1 MRLATGVQVE
11 EIRRRRPCVV
21 TTQGREMNVSLTTWA
36 LLLGF
41 VFAMLILDLFLHRGH
56 QEIKFKEAAIWS
68 SIWVACGLGVG
79 AVIWAQYGSEFGL
92 QYLSGYVI
100 EKSLAID
107 NVFVWGLLFAAFAVP
122 KRYQHRVLFLGVI
135 GALAMRSVMILA
147 GSALIKEF
155 AWILYIFGAF
165 LLYTGIKMFRQR
177 NEHFD
182 LNKSKFY
189 NWIKNKLRL
198 TDKIEDESFT
208 KTINGVRYFTPLFLV
223 LIMVEFMD
231 LVFAVDSIPAIFAVT
246 EEPFLVFASNALAI
260 LGLRSMY
267 FLIAD
272 LMDRFKYLKEGL
284 SIILVWVGLKMIV
297 SHAFFKIPT
306 WVSLTVITSIITIS
320 IIASFRKVAQN
331 VK

>member
-1 MRLATGVQVE
+1 
-11 EIRRRRPCVV
+11 
-21 TTQGREMNVSLTTWA
+21 MNVSLTTWS
-36 LLLGF
+36 LLLAF
-41 VFAMLILDLFLHRGH
+41 VAAMLLLDLFLHRGH

-68 SIWVACGLGVG
+68 SIWVACGLAVG
-79 AVIWAQYGSEFGL
+79 AIIWAYYGSEFGL

-107 NVFVWGLLFAAFAVP
+107 NVFVWGLLFTAFAVP

-135 GALAMRSVMILA
+135 GALVMRSVMILG
-147 GSALIKEF
+147 GSALIKQF
-155 AWILYIFGAF
+155 SWILYIFGAF
-165 LLYTGIKMFRQR
+165 LIYTGIKMFIQR
-177 NEHFD
+177 NEHFEVE
-182 LNKSKFY
+182 KSKFY
-189 NWIKNKLRL
+189 RWLKSKIKL
-198 TDKIEDESFT
+198 TDSIENQNFT
-208 KTINGVRYFTPLFLV
+208 VVKNGVRYFTPLFLV

-246 EEPFLVFASNALAI
+246 EEPFIVFASNALAI

-272 LMDRFKYLKEGL
+272 LMNKFKYLKEGL
-284 SIILVWVGLKMIV
+284 SIILGWVGVKMIV

-306 WVSLTVITSIITIS
+306 WISLVVITVIITIS
-320 IIASFRKVAQN
+320 IVASFRKADEN

>member
-1 MRLATGVQVE
+1 
-11 EIRRRRPCVV
+11 
-21 TTQGREMNVSLTTWA
+21 MNVSLTTWS
-36 LLLGF
+36 LLLAF
-41 VFAMLILDLFLHRGH
+41 VFAMLLLDLFLHRSH
-56 QEIKFKEAAIWS
+56 HEIKFKEAAIWS

-79 AVIWAQYGSEFGL
+79 GVIWAQYGSEYGL

-122 KRYQHRVLFLGVI
+122 KKYQHRVLFLGVV
-135 GALAMRSVMILA
+135 GALAMRSVMIIG

-165 LLYTGIKMFRQR
+165 LVYTGIKMFVQR

-189 NWIKNKLRL
+189 KWLRGKLRL
-198 TDKIEDESFT
+198 TDSIENENFT
-208 KTINGVRYFTPLFLV
+208 VVKNGVRYFTPLFLV

-246 EEPFLVFASNALAI
+246 DEPFLVFASNALAI

-272 LMDRFKYLKEGL
+272 LMDKFRYLKEGL
-284 SIILVWVGLKMIV
+284 SIILMWVGMKMIV
-297 SHAFFKIPT
+297 SHALFKIPT
-306 WVSLTVITSIITIS
+306 WVSLVVITSIITIS
-320 IIASFRKVAQN
+320 IVASFK
-331 VK
+331 KTTK

>member
-1 MRLATGVQVE
+1 MD
-11 EIRRRRPCVV
+11 V
-21 TTQGREMNVSLTTWA
+21 TITTWVA
-36 LLLGF
+36 LLAF
-41 VFAMLILDLFLHRGH
+41 VFAMLLLDLFLHRGH

-68 SIWVACGLGVG
+68 TIWVVCGLGVG
-79 AVIWAQYGSEFGL
+79 AVIWAFYGGEFGL

-107 NVFVWGLLFAAFAVP
+107 NVFVWGLLFTAFAVP
-122 KRYQHRVLFLGVI
+122 KRYQHRVLFLGVL
-135 GALAMRSVMILA
+135 GALLMRSVMIVG

-155 AWILYIFGAF
+155 DWVLYIFGAF
-165 LLYTGIKMFRQR
+165 LIYTGAKMFVQR

-182 LNKSKFY
+182 YEKSRFY
-189 NWIKNKLRL
+189 KWLKQKLRL
-198 TDKIEDESFT
+198 TDSIENENFT
-208 KTINGVRYFTPLFLV
+208 VMKDGVRYFTPLFLV

-272 LMDRFKYLKEGL
+272 LMDKFKYLKEGL
-284 SIILVWVGLKMIV
+284 SVILVWVGAKMIV
-297 SHAFFKIPT
+297 SHLFFKIPT
-306 WVSLTVITSIITIS
+306 WVSLVFISLVIAIAL
-320 IIASFRKVAQN
+320 IASARKAKEN
-331 VK
+331 A

>member
-1 MRLATGVQVE
+1 
-11 EIRRRRPCVV
+11 
-21 TTQGREMNVSLTTWA
+21 MNVSLTTWS
-36 LLLGF
+36 LLLAF
-41 VFAMLILDLFLHRGH
+41 VFAMLMLDLFLHRSH
-56 QEIKFKEAAIWS
+56 HEIKFKEAAIWS

-79 AVIWAQYGSEFGL
+79 GVIWAQYGSEYGL

-107 NVFVWGLLFAAFAVP
+107 NVFVWGLLFTAFAVP
-122 KRYQHRVLFLGVI
+122 KKYQHRVLFLGVV
-135 GALAMRSVMILA
+135 GALAMRSVMIIG

-165 LLYTGIKMFRQR
+165 LVYTGIKMFMQR

-182 LNKSKFY
+182 VENSKFY
-189 NWIKNKLRL
+189 GWMHRKLRV
-198 TDKIEDESFT
+198 TESIENENFT
-208 KTINGVRYFTPLFLV
+208 VIRNGVRYFTPLFLV

-246 EEPFLVFASNALAI
+246 DEPFLVFASNALAI

-272 LMDRFKYLKEGL
+272 LMDKFRYLKEGL
-284 SIILVWVGLKMIV
+284 SVILVWVGLKMIV

-306 WVSLTVITSIITIS
+306 VVSLLVITSVIAIS
-320 IIASFRKVAQN
+320 IIASFRKADSN

>member
-1 MRLATGVQVE
+1 
-11 EIRRRRPCVV
+11 
-21 TTQGREMNVSLTTWA
+21 MNVSLTTWS
-36 LLLGF
+36 LLLAF
-41 VFAMLILDLFLHRGH
+41 VFAMLLLDLFLHRSH
-56 QEIKFKEAAIWS
+56 HEIKFKEAAIWS
-68 SIWVACGLGVG
+68 SIWVACGLAVG
-79 AVIWAQYGSEFGL
+79 GVIWTQYGSEYGL

-122 KRYQHRVLFLGVI
+122 KKYQHRVLFLGVV
-135 GALAMRSVMILA
+135 GALAMRSVMIIG

-165 LLYTGIKMFRQR
+165 LVYTGIKMFVQR

-182 LNKSKFY
+182 LNNSKFY
-189 NWIKNKLRL
+189 NWLRGKLRL
-198 TDKIEDESFT
+198 TDSIENENFT
-208 KTINGVRYFTPLFLV
+208 VVKNGVRYFTPLFLV

-246 EEPFLVFASNALAI
+246 DEPFLVFASNALAI

-272 LMDRFKYLKEGL
+272 LMDKFRYLKEGL

-297 SHAFFKIPT
+297 SHALFKIPT
-306 WVSLTVITSIITIS
+306 WVSLVVITLVIAIS
-320 IIASFRKVAQN
+320 IIASFRKADSN

>member
-1 MRLATGVQVE
+1 
-11 EIRRRRPCVV
+11 
-21 TTQGREMNVSLTTWA
+21 MNVSLTTWTV
-36 LLLGF
+36 LLAF
-41 VFAMLILDLFLHRGH
+41 VFAMLLLDLFLHRSH
-56 QEIKFKEAAIWS
+56 HEIRFKEAAIWS

-79 AVIWAQYGSEFGL
+79 GIIWAQYGSEYGL

-122 KRYQHRVLFLGVI
+122 KKYQHRVLFLGVV
-135 GALAMRSVMILA
+135 GALAMRSVMIIG

-165 LLYTGIKMFRQR
+165 LVYTGIKMFVQR

-189 NWIKNKLRL
+189 KWLRSKLRL
-198 TDKIEDESFT
+198 TDSIENENFT
-208 KTINGVRYFTPLFLV
+208 VVKNGVRYFTPLFLV

-246 EEPFLVFASNALAI
+246 DEPFLVFASNALAI

-272 LMDRFKYLKEGL
+272 LMDKFRYLKEGL
-284 SIILVWVGLKMIV
+284 SIILVWVGMKMIV
-297 SHAFFKIPT
+297 SHALFKIPT
-306 WVSLTVITSIITIS
+306 WISLVVITLVIAIS
-320 IIASFRKVAQN
+320 IIASFRKADSN

>member
-1 MRLATGVQVE
+1 
-11 EIRRRRPCVV
+11 
-21 TTQGREMNVSLTTWA
+21 MNVSLTTWS

-41 VFAMLILDLFLHRGH
+41 VFVMLILDLFLHRSH
-56 QEIKFKEAAIWS
+56 NEIKFKEAAIWS
-68 SIWVACGLGVG
+68 SIWIACGLGVG
-79 AVIWAQYGSEFGL
+79 GIIWAQYGSEYGL

-122 KRYQHRVLFLGVI
+122 KRYQHRVLFLGVV
-135 GALAMRSVMILA
+135 GALAMRSVMIVG

-155 AWILYIFGAF
+155 SWILYIFGAF
-165 LLYTGIKMFRQR
+165 LVYTGIKMFVQR
-177 NEHFD
+177 KEHFNLD
-182 LNKSKFY
+182 KSKFY
-189 NWIKNKLRL
+189 KWLRGKLRL
-198 TDKIEDESFT
+198 TDSIEDESFT
-208 KTINGVRYFTPLFLV
+208 KRINGVRYFTPLFLV

-272 LMDRFKYLKEGL
+272 LMDKFKYLKEGL
-284 SIILVWVGLKMIV
+284 SIILVWVGAKMII
-297 SHAFFKIPT
+297 SHALFKIPT
-306 WVSLTVITSIITIS
+306 WVSLVVITSVIAIS
-320 IIASFRKVAQN
+320 IIASFKV
-331 VK
+331 KEKTK